1 MGLGFWGLGFGIS
14 LICVLITLI
23 VPVLA
28 DTAAVEQLL
37 AHISPDPRLEVIV
50 VDGAADS
57 RLDEVT
63 LERADVR
70 LLRSRRGRAVQ
81 MNAGAEAA
89 RGDWLLFLHADSR
102 MPVGW
107 LDAFEGATRGAAGGW
122 FRFTLDHPAWQ
133 ARVIERGVRWRV
145 RWLGLPYGDQG
156 LFARRDVFASLGG
169 YRDLPL
175 MEDVDFVRRLA
186 AGARLVEVPAA
197 IATSARRWERD
208 GWFRRSVRNTALV
221 LLYFAGVAP
230 SRLAAWYSR

>member
-1 MGLGFWGLGFGIS
+1 
-14 LICVLITLI
+14 VLISII

-37 AHISPDPRLEVIV
+37 TQISPDPRLEVIV

-63 LERADVR
+63 PRRADVR
-70 LLRSRRGRAVQ
+70 VLRSRRGRAVQ
-81 MNAGAEAA
+81 MNAGAGAA
-89 RGDWLLFLHADSR
+89 RGEWLLFLHADSR
-102 MPVGW
+102 MPGGW
-107 LDAFEGATRGAAGGW
+107 LDAFERATRGAGGGW

-133 ARVIERGVRWRV
+133 ARLIERGVRWRV
-145 RWLGLPYGDQG
+145 RWLRLPYGDQG

-186 AGARLVEVPAA
+186 ARARLVEVPAA

-208 GWFRRSVRNTALV
+208 GWLRRSVRNTALV

-230 SRLAAWYSR
+230 SRLAAWYSRSPGTP